1 VCDGRELYGLFHV
14 AEIAMPR
21 DAEGRLVSPWN
32 LVQAVLGDEIKQQR
46 HCVADLSLYEFLRQ
60 RLTERNLPARV
71 YILVQKPL
79 PALGVLP
86 K

>member
-1 VCDGRELYGLFHV
+1 
-14 AEIAMPR
+14 MPR

-71 YILVQKPL
+71 YISVQKPL
-79 PALGVLP
+79 YIRP
-86 K
+86 KTTPRAWGSPEIERYCSETK